1 MNRYLIDGITR
12 DLIGGK
18 RIVFVGLLGEADS
31 LHRAV
36 LDSGIATRRIVE
48 TNGRKRIELPSG
60 GTLTCRSCQRC
71 ASRGFSADV
80 VVVDPDVRR
89 NPELMEAIIPMIAG
103 HGELIVASF

>member
-1 MNRYLIDGITR
+1 MNRYVIDGISR

-18 RIVFVGLLGEADS
+18 RIVFFGLQVEAEA

-36 LDSGIATRRIVE
+36 LASGIATSRVVE

-60 GTLTCRSCQRC
+60 GALTYRSCQRC
-71 ASRGFSADV
+71 ASRGLSADV
-80 VVVDPDVRR
+80 VVVDDDVRR

-103 HGELIVASF
+103 NGELIVASL